1 MKSIGIDK
9 EAGYE
14 IATTHNNDNGNGVI
28 MRLRWN
34 FELDDVWSVSI
45 LLSDEQWTKPEMLF
59 NEAQYYRLLNHF
71 GLVEFRQ
78 QLSFNAI
85 VRSSPKDLGELKER
99 KEQLKMRLKPAC

>member
-45 LLSDEQWTKPEMLF
+45 LLSDEQWTKPEMPF
-59 NEAQYYRLLNHF
+59 SAAQYHYLLLHF
-71 GLVEFRQ
+71 GLIEFKQ

-85 VRSSPKDLGELKER
+85 IRSSPKDLRALKKS